1 MNKII
6 ATLYVLFLFSI
17 SIIIFLSTN
26 SILIKCLIIL
36 NSLVSILMYCLNIFS
51 FKSRINYLTHYIFN
65 TFDKTATQS
74 NKEYEETI
82 DSKLLHQI
90 NKYKQELDIE
100 KEETI
105 HSKQEIQSLVTHISH
120 QVKTPLANIK
130 IYNDLLARNDLS
142 KEEAIDFHI
151 MLNQQINKLDF
162 LMESLIKMSR
172 LETDIIQ
179 LNIEKNDLY
188 STLIEVIN
196 HVFLLAEK
204 KHINIELSKNTHIS
218 ALYDEKWTQEAI
230 FNVLEKYVNK
240 RKRIQKKYSLIFI
253 VLILCLLAGMI
264 PQKKDTLKIATKPM
278 TEQYILGEMLTLYI
292 EQETNLQVEVTQG
305 VGGGTSNIEP
315 ALEKGEFDMY
325 PEYTGTGWNMVL
337 KNEGNY
343 DESMFKKLQKGYQRK
358 GLEWQGMYG
367 FNNTYGLAV
376 RKEIADQYQLKT
388 YSDLKN
394 ISNQL
399 IFGAEYDFFEREDGY
414 DALCKTYNLN
424 FKETMD
430 MDIGLKYQALNQGK
444 VDVMTIFTTDGPL
457 SNDQIVVL
465 EDDQHFYP
473 SYMCGNVVR
482 SDVLKKHPELK
493 KVLKKLSYKINDL
506 QMAKMNDFVE
516 SKGKE
521 PKEVAKSYLKK
532 LKLLKE

>member
-1 MNKII
+1 M
-6 ATLYVLFLFSI
+6 
-17 SIIIFLSTN
+17 
-26 SILIKCLIIL
+26 
-36 NSLVSILMYCLNIFS
+36 
-51 FKSRINYLTHYIFN
+51 THYIFN

-230 FNVLEKYVNK
+230 FNVLENC
-240 RKRIQKKYSLIFI
+240 IKYSNKNTTITIQISKNTFFSKITITDQGIGIKKENYNNIFQRFYR
-253 VLILCLLAGMI
+253 A
-264 PQKKDTLKIATKPM
+264 
-278 TEQYILGEMLTLYI
+278 
-292 EQETNLQVEVTQG
+292 QEVQ
-305 VGGGTSNIEP
+305 
-315 ALEKGEFDMY
+315 D
-325 PEYTGTGWNMVL
+325 
-337 KNEGNY
+337 
-343 DESMFKKLQKGYQRK
+343 
-358 GLEWQGMYG
+358 
-367 FNNTYGLAV
+367 
-376 RKEIADQYQLKT
+376 
-388 YSDLKN
+388 
-394 ISNQL
+394 
-399 IFGAEYDFFEREDGY
+399 EDGIG
-414 DALCKTYNLN
+414 
-424 FKETMD
+424 
-430 MDIGLKYQALNQGK
+430 IGLYLTREILSREEGYITVQSEYGK
-444 VDVMTIFTTDGPL
+444 GSTFTI
-457 SNDQIVVL
+457 
-465 EDDQHFYP
+465 
-473 SYMCGNVVR
+473 
-482 SDVLKKHPELK
+482 
-493 KVLKKLSYKINDL
+493 
-506 QMAKMNDFVE
+506 
-516 SKGKE
+516 
-521 PKEVAKSYLKK
+521 YLKR
-532 LKLLKE
+532 

>member
-17 SIIIFLSTN
+17 SIIIFISTN

-36 NSLVSILMYCLNIFS
+36 NSLVSIFIYYLNIFS
-51 FKSRINYLTHYIFN
+51 FKSRINHLTHYIFN

-82 DSKLLHQI
+82 ESKLLHQI

-230 FNVLEKYVNK
+230 FNVL
-240 RKRIQKKYSLIFI
+240 
-253 VLILCLLAGMI
+253 A
-264 PQKKDTLKIATKPM
+264 
-278 TEQYILGEMLTLYI
+278 
-292 EQETNLQVEVTQG
+292 
-305 VGGGTSNIEP
+305 
-315 ALEKGEFDMY
+315 
-325 PEYTGTGWNMVL
+325 
-337 KNEGNY
+337 
-343 DESMFKKLQKGYQRK
+343 
-358 GLEWQGMYG
+358 
-367 FNNTYGLAV
+367 
-376 RKEIADQYQLKT
+376 
-388 YSDLKN
+388 
-394 ISNQL
+394 
-399 IFGAEYDFFEREDGY
+399 
-414 DALCKTYNLN
+414 
-424 FKETMD
+424 
-430 MDIGLKYQALNQGK
+430 
-444 VDVMTIFTTDGPL
+444 
-457 SNDQIVVL
+457 
-465 EDDQHFYP
+465 
-473 SYMCGNVVR
+473 
-482 SDVLKKHPELK
+482 
-493 KVLKKLSYKINDL
+493 
-506 QMAKMNDFVE
+506 
-516 SKGKE
+516 
-521 PKEVAKSYLKK
+521 
-532 LKLLKE
+532 

>member
-1 MNKII
+1 MMNKII

-51 FKSRINYLTHYIFN
+51 FKSRINHLTHYIFN

-74 NKEYEETI
+74 NKETI
-82 DSKLLHQI
+82 ESKLLHQI

-142 KEEAIDFHI
+142 KEEAIDFHQ
-151 MLNQQINKLDF
+151 MLNKQINKLDF

-230 FNVLEKYVNK
+230 FNVLENC
-240 RKRIQKKYSLIFI
+240 IKYSNKNTTITIQISKNTFFSKIIITDQGIGIKKENYNNIFQRFYR
-253 VLILCLLAGMI
+253 A
-264 PQKKDTLKIATKPM
+264 
-278 TEQYILGEMLTLYI
+278 
-292 EQETNLQVEVTQG
+292 QEVQ
-305 VGGGTSNIEP
+305 
-315 ALEKGEFDMY
+315 D
-325 PEYTGTGWNMVL
+325 
-337 KNEGNY
+337 
-343 DESMFKKLQKGYQRK
+343 
-358 GLEWQGMYG
+358 
-367 FNNTYGLAV
+367 
-376 RKEIADQYQLKT
+376 
-388 YSDLKN
+388 
-394 ISNQL
+394 
-399 IFGAEYDFFEREDGY
+399 EDGIG
-414 DALCKTYNLN
+414 
-424 FKETMD
+424 
-430 MDIGLKYQALNQGK
+430 IGLYLTREILSREEGYITVQSEYGK
-444 VDVMTIFTTDGPL
+444 GSTFTI
-457 SNDQIVVL
+457 
-465 EDDQHFYP
+465 
-473 SYMCGNVVR
+473 
-482 SDVLKKHPELK
+482 
-493 KVLKKLSYKINDL
+493 
-506 QMAKMNDFVE
+506 
-516 SKGKE
+516 
-521 PKEVAKSYLKK
+521 YLKR
-532 LKLLKE
+532 

>member
-1 MNKII
+1 MMNKII

-51 FKSRINYLTHYIFN
+51 FKSRINHLTHYIFN

-142 KEEAIDFHI
+142 KEEAIDFHQ
-151 MLNQQINKLDF
+151 MLNKQINKLDF

-230 FNVLEKYVNK
+230 FNVLENC
-240 RKRIQKKYSLIFI
+240 IKYSNKNTTITIQISITDQGIGIKKENYNNIFQRFYR
-253 VLILCLLAGMI
+253 A
-264 PQKKDTLKIATKPM
+264 
-278 TEQYILGEMLTLYI
+278 
-292 EQETNLQVEVTQG
+292 QEVQ
-305 VGGGTSNIEP
+305 
-315 ALEKGEFDMY
+315 D
-325 PEYTGTGWNMVL
+325 
-337 KNEGNY
+337 
-343 DESMFKKLQKGYQRK
+343 
-358 GLEWQGMYG
+358 
-367 FNNTYGLAV
+367 
-376 RKEIADQYQLKT
+376 
-388 YSDLKN
+388 
-394 ISNQL
+394 
-399 IFGAEYDFFEREDGY
+399 EDGIG
-414 DALCKTYNLN
+414 
-424 FKETMD
+424 
-430 MDIGLKYQALNQGK
+430 IGLYLTREILSREEGYITVQSEYGK
-444 VDVMTIFTTDGPL
+444 GSTFTI
-457 SNDQIVVL
+457 
-465 EDDQHFYP
+465 
-473 SYMCGNVVR
+473 
-482 SDVLKKHPELK
+482 
-493 KVLKKLSYKINDL
+493 
-506 QMAKMNDFVE
+506 
-516 SKGKE
+516 
-521 PKEVAKSYLKK
+521 YLKR
-532 LKLLKE
+532 

>member
-17 SIIIFLSTN
+17 SIIIFFLTD
-26 SILIKCLIIL
+26 SILIRCLIVL
-36 NSLVSILMYCLNIFS
+36 NALVSIFIYCLNIFS
-51 FKSRINYLTHYIFN
+51 FKSRIDHLTHYIFN
-65 TFDKTATQS
+65 TFDKTTQN

-82 DSKLLHQI
+82 ESKLLHQI

-230 FNVLEKYVNK
+230 FNVLENC
-240 RKRIQKKYSLIFI
+240 IKYSN
-253 VLILCLLAGMI
+253 
-264 PQKKDTLKIATKPM
+264 KDTTITIQMSKNTFFSKIIITDQGIGIKKENYNNIFQRFYRA
-278 TEQYILGEMLTLYI
+278 
-292 EQETNLQVEVTQG
+292 QEVQ
-305 VGGGTSNIEP
+305 
-315 ALEKGEFDMY
+315 D
-325 PEYTGTGWNMVL
+325 
-337 KNEGNY
+337 
-343 DESMFKKLQKGYQRK
+343 
-358 GLEWQGMYG
+358 
-367 FNNTYGLAV
+367 
-376 RKEIADQYQLKT
+376 
-388 YSDLKN
+388 
-394 ISNQL
+394 
-399 IFGAEYDFFEREDGY
+399 EDGIG
-414 DALCKTYNLN
+414 
-424 FKETMD
+424 
-430 MDIGLKYQALNQGK
+430 IGLYLTREILSREEGYITVQSEYGK
-444 VDVMTIFTTDGPL
+444 GSTFTI
-457 SNDQIVVL
+457 
-465 EDDQHFYP
+465 
-473 SYMCGNVVR
+473 
-482 SDVLKKHPELK
+482 
-493 KVLKKLSYKINDL
+493 
-506 QMAKMNDFVE
+506 
-516 SKGKE
+516 
-521 PKEVAKSYLKK
+521 YLKR
-532 LKLLKE
+532 

>member
-17 SIIIFLSTN
+17 SIIIFFLTD
-26 SILIKCLIIL
+26 SILIRCLIVL
-36 NSLVSILMYCLNIFS
+36 NALVSIFIYCLNIFS
-51 FKSRINYLTHYIFN
+51 FKSRINHLTHYIFN
-65 TFDKTATQS
+65 TFDKTTQN

-82 DSKLLHQI
+82 ESKLLHQI

-230 FNVLEKYVNK
+230 FNVLENC
-240 RKRIQKKYSLIFI
+240 IKYSN
-253 VLILCLLAGMI
+253 
-264 PQKKDTLKIATKPM
+264 KDTTITIQMSKNTFFSKIIITDQGIGIKKENYNNIFKRFYRA
-278 TEQYILGEMLTLYI
+278 
-292 EQETNLQVEVTQG
+292 QEVQ
-305 VGGGTSNIEP
+305 
-315 ALEKGEFDMY
+315 D
-325 PEYTGTGWNMVL
+325 
-337 KNEGNY
+337 
-343 DESMFKKLQKGYQRK
+343 
-358 GLEWQGMYG
+358 
-367 FNNTYGLAV
+367 
-376 RKEIADQYQLKT
+376 
-388 YSDLKN
+388 
-394 ISNQL
+394 
-399 IFGAEYDFFEREDGY
+399 EDGIG
-414 DALCKTYNLN
+414 
-424 FKETMD
+424 
-430 MDIGLKYQALNQGK
+430 IGLYLTREILSREEGYITVQSEYGK
-444 VDVMTIFTTDGPL
+444 GSTFTI
-457 SNDQIVVL
+457 
-465 EDDQHFYP
+465 
-473 SYMCGNVVR
+473 
-482 SDVLKKHPELK
+482 
-493 KVLKKLSYKINDL
+493 
-506 QMAKMNDFVE
+506 
-516 SKGKE
+516 
-521 PKEVAKSYLKK
+521 YLKR
-532 LKLLKE
+532 